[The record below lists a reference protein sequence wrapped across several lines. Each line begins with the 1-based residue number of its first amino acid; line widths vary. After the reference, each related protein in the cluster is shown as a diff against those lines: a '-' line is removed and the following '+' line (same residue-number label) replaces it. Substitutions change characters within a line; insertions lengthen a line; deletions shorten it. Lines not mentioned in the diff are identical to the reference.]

1 MARIPN
7 HHADGGSTSRHR
19 SASHAGIRLVA
30 WSLGTVAALLACA
43 IHPGAQARNPE
54 LRTVFGRTMPV
65 ADFERIVDAAIAK
78 AGVAGLSV
86 AIVNDR
92 KIVYTRQFGWKDKD
106 AGTRLNDTTV
116 FAGASLS
123 KTVFAYLTLL
133 LTSDGLIALDK
144 PLAGYLLRPLAT
156 YAGYADLANDDRY
169 HAITARMV
177 LSHTT
182 GLPNQRSETADGR
195 LRLRFQ
201 PGSRFH
207 YSGEGFQLLQLVVET
222 VTKSDLETL
231 ARDRV
236 FRPFGMART
245 SYVWRDAFASNI
257 AAPHNEFEWASDP
270 DRPPTASAAGSL
282 LTTAHDYARF
292 LVGVLAAPGRQEKVM
307 ETMFTPTVS
316 ITSFRMFGGVGALS
330 PANAA
335 KRLAWALGWGTFETP
350 TGRAVFHTG
359 HKGGAQNY
367 AVAFLDRGAAMV
379 LLSNSDNFESVAP
392 EIVAAGLDDRDSPFD
407 WLGYQPFDPAMR
419 KAAPPRLVAIKVPAS
434 VLAAYAGEY
443 QLGPDA
449 VTRIKA
455 DGGRLYASDDGQS
468 WDELL
473 ARSETV
479 FFFRGRTLTITF
491 AKDASGMVTHLDV
504 NTGAATLKAQR
515 IR

>member
-1 MARIPN
+1 MLD
-7 HHADGGSTSRHR
+7 HLDHV
-19 SASHAGIRLVA
+19 GIRFISSSLVA
-30 WSLGTVAALLACA
+30 VATLSGCA
-43 IHPGAQARNPE
+43 IHPGVSATNSG
-54 LRTVFGRTMPV
+54 LRTVSGSTTTV
-65 ADFERIVDAAIAK
+65 TEFERVVDAAIGK

-92 KIVYTRQFGWKDKD
+92 KIVYTHQFGWKDKD
-106 AGTRLNDTTV
+106 AGTRLDDTTV

-133 LTSDGLIALDK
+133 LTGDGLIDLDK
-144 PLAGYLLRPLAT
+144 PLEAYLPRPLPT
-156 YAGYADLANDDRY
+156 YPGYADLANDDRY

-182 GLPNQRSETADGR
+182 GLPNLRSETADGR
-195 LRLRFQ
+195 LRLMFQ
-201 PGSRFH
+201 PGSRFN
-207 YSGEGFQLLQLVVET
+207 YSGEGIQLLQLLVET

-236 FRPFGMART
+236 FVPLGMAHT
-245 SYVWRDAFASNI
+245 SYVWRDAFANNV

-270 DRPPTASAAGSL
+270 DRPPTANAAGSL
-282 LTTAHDYARF
+282 FTTAHDYARL
-292 LVGVLAAPGRQEKVM
+292 LVGVLAARGRQEKVV
-307 ETMFTPTVS
+307 ETMFTPTVP
-316 ITSFRMFGGVGALS
+316 ITSFRMFGRGVGALS
-330 PANAA
+330 PGNTA
-335 KRLAWALGWGTFETP
+335 KHLAWALGWGTFETP
-350 TGRAVFHTG
+350 NGRAAFHTG

-367 AVAFLDRGAAMV
+367 AVAFLDRGAAIV

-392 EIVAAGLDDRDSPFD
+392 EIVAAGLGDRDSPFD
-407 WLGYQPFDPAMR
+407 WLGYQLFDPAMR
-419 KAAPPRLVAIKVPAS
+419 KVAPARLVATQVPAS
-434 VLAAYAGEY
+434 VIAAYAGEY

-473 ARSETV
+473 AKSEAV
-479 FFFRGRTLTITF
+479 FFFKGRTLTITF
-491 AKDASGMVTHLDV
+491 AKDASGKVTHMDID
-504 NTGAATLKAQR
+504 TGAAMLRAQR